1 MKNNC
6 IYHKQAIPIF
16 LIAVNILWIFNIFY
30 FFTTKNL
37 NMELFREKYK
47 IFSIIIYIFVVLISI
62 FGSLYEFFLVKERR
76 RYYQPFHEIK
86 QELTSINEENNK
98 I

>member
-47 IFSIIIYIFVVLISI
+47 IFSIIIYLFVVLISI

-76 RYYQPFHEIK
+76 RYYQPFYEIK